1 MSTATQQNEFETTT
15 GVLWDDP
22 EAGKTWL
29 VALMSIAIL
38 AALVIATSVIYF
50 QSEGNEFEA
59 KVIEPE
65 YMALKDLKARQNELI
80 NSAGPYTVEVG
91 GQQVKRE
98 RIKVSDAMKM
108 VAGNPALTVPAASAK
123 KAAPAAP
130 AAAAPAPAN
139 VPAQK
144 K

>member
-1 MSTATQQNEFETTT
+1 MSTATQQNEFETST

-29 VALMSIAIL
+29 VSLMSIAIL
-38 AALVIATSVIYF
+38 AALVIAISVVYF
-50 QSEGNEFEA
+50 QTEGTEFEA

-65 YMALKDLKARQNELI
+65 YMALKDLKARQNALLD
-80 NSAGPYTVEVG
+80 SAGSYTVEIG

-98 RIKVSDAMKM
+98 RIKVADAMKM
-108 VAGNPALTVPAASAK
+108 VAGNPSLTVPDASAK

-130 AAAAPAPAN
+130 AAAAPAPAPA
-139 VPAQK
+139 PAQK

>member
-1 MSTATQQNEFETTT
+1 MSTATQQNEFETST

-29 VALMSIAIL
+29 VALMGIAIL
-38 AALVIATSVIYF
+38 AALVIAISVIYF